1 MKFSWPKSGVRKL
14 LEARVSELL
23 AERVTTR
30 AEHDREVEALRAELA
45 RAQSNLDS
53 LVDRVLARHGLG
65 RPQSTAPAPAANA
78 SPDETIPAYEPLAT
92 AQARIAKLE
101 SEGKVHV
108 VDGALVIDS

>member
-1 MKFSWPKSGVRKL
+1 MTFSWPKSGVRKL

-23 AERVTTR
+23 AERVTMR
-30 AEHDREVEALRAELA
+30 ADHDHEVEALRAELA
-45 RAQSNLDS
+45 RSQSNLES

-65 RPQSTAPAPAANA
+65 RPMPPAPAPATNGA
-78 SPDETIPAYEPLAT
+78 PDETVPAYEPLAA

-101 SEGKVHV
+101 SEGKVRV